1 MNRQT
6 RIFSLTRF
14 ELFLWLLSLAVMLV
28 GYALVPDT
36 GMLNLTASLIGV
48 TALIFV
54 AKGAVIGQVL
64 TVVFAVFY
72 GIISFR
78 LRYYGEMITY
88 LGMSAPMAMAAVVA
102 WIRHPFRDSREV
114 EIASLSRRT
123 VMWLF
128 LSAAAVTGGFYFIL
142 AALGTAQLAVST
154 ISVTTSYLASA
165 LTFLRSPYY
174 ALAYSANDAVLIVL
188 WVLASMA
195 DPRYFVMAACFV
207 MFLANDLYGFFNWR
221 RMRRRQR
228 NG

>member
-14 ELFLWLLSLAVMLV
+14 ELSLWLLSLAVMLG

-36 GMLNLTASLIGV
+36 GLLNLTASLIGV
-48 TALIFV
+48 TALIYV

-72 GIISFR
+72 GIISLR

-102 WIRHPFRDSREV
+102 WIRHPFRESGEV
-114 EIASLSRRT
+114 EVASLSRRT

-142 AALGTAQLAVST
+142 AALGTAQLPVST
-154 ISVTTSYLASA
+154 VSVTTSYLASA

-174 ALAYSANDAVLIVL
+174 ALAYSANDVVLVVL
-188 WVLASMA
+188 WVLASIT
-195 DPRYFVMAACFV
+195 DPRYFVMAACFL
-207 MFLANDLYGFFNWR
+207 MFLLSDLYGFFNWR
-221 RMRRRQR
+221 RMKQRQR